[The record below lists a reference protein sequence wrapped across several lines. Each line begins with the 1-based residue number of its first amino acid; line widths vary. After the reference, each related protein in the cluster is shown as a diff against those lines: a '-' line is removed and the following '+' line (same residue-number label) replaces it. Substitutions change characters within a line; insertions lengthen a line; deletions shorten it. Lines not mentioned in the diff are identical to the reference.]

1 MNYTKADLER
11 IVMTQLENL
20 NAMNDLLSIM
30 KAQNEL
36 IQNANKKLKEEI
48 SEFKEK
54 VYNFKKK
61 LYLKYISLWARARCS
76 RYQGVKDA
84 RFFH

>member
-1 MNYTKADLER
+1 MDPRYTKADLER

-20 NAMNDLLSIM
+20 NAMNDLLCIM
-30 KAQNEL
+30 KVQNEL

-54 VYNFKKK
+54 VYRLKK
-61 LYLKYISLWARARCS
+61 
-76 RYQGVKDA
+76 
-84 RFFH
+84 